1 MPNIWY
7 GVAAVVAIV
16 FLATTIRIVK
26 EYQRVVVFRLGRL
39 SGVRG
44 PGLVL
49 LIPFWIERIERV
61 SLRTIVDD
69 VTPQDVMTKDNVSV
83 QVNAVLTFRV
93 IDPDKA
99 IIEVEEFGFAISE
112 MAQTTLR
119 SVLGRAELDD
129 LLSE

>member
-7 GVAAVVAIV
+7 GVGAVVAIV
-16 FLATTIRIVK
+16 FLMTTIRIVK

-39 SGVRG
+39 SGVIG

-112 MAQTTLR
+112 MASSLKLPNFVPT
-119 SVLGRAELDD
+119 SS
-129 LLSE
+129 LSIA